1 MDMSNAVLFGV
12 YAVIMVQTIALLREH
27 SIFKVLIV
35 HMVPM
40 ILTFS
45 LVTCG
50 ALVGGNIW
58 AGITMILSLLA
69 GKLCALCYASV
80 TAKDDEDD

>member
-1 MDMSNAVLFGV
+1 MDIPNAVLIGA
-12 YAVIMVQTIALLREH
+12 YAVIIVQTIDLLRDH
-27 SIFKVLIV
+27 SIFKVLFV
-35 HMVPM
+35 HMIPM
-40 ILTFS
+40 LLTFA

-69 GKLCALCYASV
+69 GKLCALCYASA